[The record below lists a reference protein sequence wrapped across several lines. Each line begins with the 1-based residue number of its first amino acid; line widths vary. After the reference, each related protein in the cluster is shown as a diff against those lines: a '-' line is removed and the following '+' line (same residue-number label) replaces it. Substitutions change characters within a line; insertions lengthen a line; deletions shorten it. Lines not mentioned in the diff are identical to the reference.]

1 MKRIINNMSWLLNMP
16 KTGNDVLDKAIDSAF
31 MEVSYKADNEEY
43 NLLNA
48 LRLLQSGK
56 KEYLYR
62 GNVTLKKY
70 LLIITL
76 SN

>member
-48 LRLLQSGK
+48 LRLLQSEEEGVFISGK
-56 KEYLYR
+56 CHSQK
-62 GNVTLKKY
+62 N
-70 LLIITL
+70 IC
-76 SN
+76 